1 VSNKGIKHMDPLFI
15 IAILV
20 FSLMLLLGWGAYAF
34 YQSRQQTS
42 EWGARVKGESSKPSQ
57 GKASETTSH
66 TVRQSLVSLLERLG
80 QASKPKDQIQVSR
93 IREKL
98 VNAGYRNSRAPII
111 FFGSRLFLAVLF
123 GLSFLIFGTEATQ
136 NMSSPYAFPGILILC
151 MVVGFY
157 GPQLWLSSAISSRK
171 ERLVD
176 GFPDALDLMV
186 VCVEAGLGLDQAMNR
201 VGQEIIMGHKD
212 LGEEFGL
219 LNLELRAGLS
229 REQALRNL
237 VQRTDLEDIR
247 SLVALLIQTDRFG
260 TSIGQALRVHSDS
273 MRMNRR
279 MKAEEK
285 AAQLAVKLMIPLIL
299 FIFPSLMV
307 VIAGP
312 GAIRLMNNFAN
323 F

>member
-1 VSNKGIKHMDPLFI
+1 MEPLLLI
-15 IAILV
+15 SLLV
-20 FSLMLLLGWGAYAF
+20 FSMLLLLGWGLYSF
-34 YQSRQQTS
+34 LQSKQQKS
-42 EWGARVKGESSKPSQ
+42 EWGARVKGESPKLSKR
-57 GKASETTSH
+57 KTSEKDKSP
-66 TVRQSLVSLLERLG
+66 VRQTIEYVLERLG
-80 QASKPKDQIQVSR
+80 QVSKPKDQAQISH

-111 FFGSRLFLAVLF
+111 FLGSRIFLAVMF
-123 GLSFLIFGTEATQ
+123 GVSFLVFGTEATRD
-136 NMSSPYAFPGILILC
+136 MSSPFAFPGILVLC

-157 GPQLWLSSAISSRK
+157 GPQLWLNSAISKRK
-171 ERLVD
+171 EVLVD

-201 VGQEIIMGHKD
+201 VGQEIMRGHKD
-212 LGEEFGL
+212 LGEEFSL

-260 TSIGQALRVHSDS
+260 TSVGQALRVHSDS
-273 MRMNRR
+273 MRVNRR
-279 MKAEEK
+279 LKAEEK
-285 AAQLAVKLMIPLIL
+285 AAQLAVKLMVPLIL

-307 VIAGP
+307 VIG
-312 GAIRLMNNFAN
+312 GSGLIRVMNNFAD

>member
-1 VSNKGIKHMDPLFI
+1 MEPLLLI
-15 IAILV
+15 SLLV
-20 FSLMLLLGWGAYAF
+20 FLMMLMLGWGTYVF
-34 YQSRQQTS
+34 YQSQQKKS
-42 EWGARVKGESSKPSQ
+42 EWGARVKGDSAKAALNKKPENNKSTFQ
-57 GKASETTSH
+57 QT
-66 TVRQSLVSLLERLG
+66 LEYVLDRLG
-80 QASKPKDQIQVSR
+80 QVSKPKDQAQVSR

-98 VNAGYRNSRAPII
+98 VNAGYRSSRAPIN
-111 FFGSRLFLAVLF
+111 FLGSRILLAVVL
-123 GLSFLIFGTEATQ
+123 GLGFLVFGTEATKG
-136 NMSSPYAFPGILILC
+136 MSSPYAFPGILVLC

-157 GPQLWLSSAISSRK
+157 APQLWLNSAISKRK
-171 ERLVD
+171 EKLVD

-201 VGQEIIMGHKD
+201 VGQEIMMGHKD
-212 LGEEFGL
+212 LGEEFSL

-273 MRMNRR
+273 MRMTRR

-299 FIFPSLMV
+299 FIFPCLMV

-312 GAIRLMNNFAN
+312 GVLRLMRNFAD

>member
-1 VSNKGIKHMDPLFI
+1 MEPLLLI
-15 IAILV
+15 SILV
-20 FSLMLLLGWGAYAF
+20 FFMVLMLGWGAYAY
-34 YQSRQQTS
+34 YQSQQQKS
-42 EWGARVKGESSKPSQ
+42 EWGARVKGESASA
-57 GKASETTSH
+57 KAAPEKKTEKKSSNAQQAVEY
-66 TVRQSLVSLLERLG
+66 VLERLG
-80 QASKPKDQIQVSR
+80 QVSKPKDQAQVSH

-98 VNAGYRNSRAPII
+98 VNAGYRSSRAPIN
-111 FFGSRLFLAVLF
+111 FLGSRILLAILF
-123 GLSFLIFGTEATQ
+123 GLGFLVFGTEATEG
-136 NMSSPYAFPGILILC
+136 MSSPYAFPGILVLC
-151 MVVGFY
+151 MVGGY
-157 GPQLWLSSAISSRK
+157 YLPQLWLSSAITKRK
-171 ERLVD
+171 EVLVD

-186 VCVEAGLGLDQAMNR
+186 VCVEAGLGLDQAMAR
-201 VGQEIIMGHKD
+201 VGQEIMMGHKE
-212 LGEEFGL
+212 LGEEFSL

-237 VQRTDLEDIR
+237 VQRTDLDDIR

-273 MRMNRR
+273 MRLNRR

-312 GAIRLMNNFAN
+312 GAIRLMQSFAG

>member
-1 VSNKGIKHMDPLFI
+1 MDPLLLI
-15 IAILV
+15 SLLV
-20 FSLMLLLGWGAYAF
+20 FFMMLLLGWGAYSF
-34 YQSRQQTS
+34 YQSQQQKS
-42 EWGARVKGESSKPSQ
+42 EWGARVKGESSRVSD
-57 GKASETTSH
+57 GKTPVKKNDTL
-66 TVRQSLVSLLERLG
+66 RQSLMYLLERLG
-80 QASKPKDQIQVSR
+80 QVSKPKDQAQVSR

-98 VNAGYRNSRAPII
+98 VNAGYRNSRAPVL
-111 FFGSRLFLAVLF
+111 FLGSRIFLAVVF
-123 GLSFLIFGTEATQ
+123 GVSFLVFGTEATRE
-136 NMSSPYAFPGILILC
+136 MSSPYAFPGILVLC
-151 MVVGFY
+151 MILGFY
-157 GPQLWLSSAISSRK
+157 GPQLWLNSSVEKRK

-212 LGEEFGL
+212 LGEEFSL

-285 AAQLAVKLMIPLIL
+285 AAQLAVKLMVPLIL
-299 FIFPSLMV
+299 FIFPCLMV
-307 VIAGP
+307 VIGGP
-312 GAIRLMNNFAN
+312 GAIRLMQNFSN

>member
-1 VSNKGIKHMDPLFI
+1 MDPILLISF
-15 IAILV
+15 LV
-20 FSLMLLLGWGAYAF
+20 FVLMLMLGWGAYAF
-34 YQSRQQTS
+34 YESQQKKA
-42 EWGARVKGESSKPSQ
+42 EWGSRVKNESTKPTL
-57 GKASETTSH
+57 GKAPEKKSN
-66 TVRQSLVSLLERLG
+66 VVQQSLEYLLERLG
-80 QASKPKDQIQVSR
+80 QVSKSKDQAQVSH

-98 VNAGYRNSRAPII
+98 VSAGYRNARGPIL
-111 FFGSRLFLAVLF
+111 FLGSRIFLAVLL
-123 GLSFLIFGTEATQ
+123 GVAFLVFGTEATRD
-136 NMSSPYAFPGILILC
+136 MTSPYAFPGILVLC
-151 MVVGFY
+151 MVAGFY
-157 GPQLWLSSAISSRK
+157 APQLWLSSAITKRQ
-171 ERLVD
+171 ELLVD
-176 GFPDALDLMV
+176 GFPDALDLLV
-186 VCVEAGLGLDQAMNR
+186 VCVEAGLGLDQAMAR
-201 VGQEIIMGHKD
+201 VGQEISAGHKE
-212 LGEEFGL
+212 LGEEFSL

-237 VQRTDLEDIR
+237 VQRTALEDIR

-279 MKAEEK
+279 LKAEEK

-312 GAIRLMNNFAN
+312 GVIRLMNNFSN

>member
-1 VSNKGIKHMDPLFI
+1 MEPLLLI
-15 IAILV
+15 SILV
-20 FSLMLLLGWGAYAF
+20 FFLMLLLGWGVYAF
-34 YQSRQQTS
+34 YQSQQKKS
-42 EWGARVKGESSKPSQ
+42 EWGARVKGESASAKTSP
-57 GKASETTSH
+57 GKTVEKKTSTAQQ
-66 TVRQSLVSLLERLG
+66 TVEYVLERLG
-80 QASKPKDQIQVSR
+80 QVSKPKDQAQVSR

-98 VNAGYRNSRAPII
+98 VSAGYRSSRAPIN
-111 FFGSRLFLAVLF
+111 FLGSRILLAVLL
-123 GLSFLIFGTEATQ
+123 GLGFLIFGTEATKG
-136 NMSSPYAFPGILILC
+136 MSSPYAFPGILVLC

-157 GPQLWLSSAISSRK
+157 APQLWLQSAINKRK
-171 ERLVD
+171 ELLVD
-176 GFPDALDLMV
+176 GFPDALDLLV
-186 VCVEAGLGLDQAMNR
+186 VCVEAGLGLDQAMNK

-273 MRMNRR
+273 MRLNRR

-285 AAQLAVKLMIPLIL
+285 AAQLAVKLMVPLIL

-312 GAIRLMNNFAN
+312 GAIRLMHNFSQ

>member
-1 VSNKGIKHMDPLFI
+1 MEPLLLI
-15 IAILV
+15 CILV
-20 FSLMLLLGWGAYAF
+20 FFMMSMLGWSVYTF
-34 YQSRQQTS
+34 YQSKQQKS
-42 EWGARVKGESSKPSQ
+42 DWGDRVSGESSKVSS
-57 GKASETTSH
+57 GKAPEKKSSVFQQAFEYVVDH
-66 TVRQSLVSLLERLG
+66 LG
-80 QASKPKDQIQVSR
+80 KVGQPKDQAQVSH

-98 VNAGYRNSRAPII
+98 VSAGYRSARAPIN
-111 FFGSRLFLAVLF
+111 FLGSRIILAVVL
-123 GLSFLIFGTEATQ
+123 GVGFLVFGTEATKG
-136 NMSSPYAFPGILILC
+136 MSSPYAFPGILVLC
-151 MVVGFY
+151 MVAGFY
-157 GPQLWLSSAISSRK
+157 APQLWLSSAITKRK
-171 ERLVD
+171 ELLVD
-176 GFPDALDLMV
+176 GFPDGLDLMV

-201 VGQEIIMGHKD
+201 VGQEIKAGHKE
-212 LGEEFGL
+212 LGEEFSL

-273 MRMNRR
+273 MRMTRR
-279 MKAEEK
+279 LKAEER

-299 FIFPSLMV
+299 FIFPSLMI

-312 GAIRLMNNFAN
+312 GVIRLMQNFSA

>member
-1 VSNKGIKHMDPLFI
+1 MEPLLLI
-15 IAILV
+15 SILV
-20 FSLMLLLGWGAYAF
+20 FLMMLMLGWGGYVF
-34 YQSRQQTS
+34 YQSQQQKA
-42 EWGARVKGESSKPSQ
+42 EWGARVKGESAAAKSSKNKAPEK
-57 GKASETTSH
+57 KASTAQQTIEY
-66 TVRQSLVSLLERLG
+66 VLERLG
-80 QASKPKDQIQVSR
+80 QVSKPKDQAQVSR

-98 VNAGYRNSRAPII
+98 VCAGYRNSRAPIL
-111 FFGSRLFLAVLF
+111 FLGSRILLAIVF
-123 GLSFLIFGTEATQ
+123 GLGFLVFGTEATKE
-136 NMSSPYAFPGILILC
+136 MSSPYAFPGILVLC

-157 GPQLWLSSAISSRK
+157 CPQLWLHSAINKRK

-186 VCVEAGLGLDQAMNR
+186 VCVEAGLGLDQAMAK
-201 VGQEIIMGHKD
+201 VGQEIMMGHKD
-212 LGEEFGL
+212 LGTEFAL

-260 TSIGQALRVHSDS
+260 TSIGQALRVHSDG
-273 MRMNRR
+273 MRLNRR

-285 AAQLAVKLMIPLIL
+285 AAQLAVKLMVPLIL

-312 GAIRLMNNFAN
+312 GAIRLMHSFSA